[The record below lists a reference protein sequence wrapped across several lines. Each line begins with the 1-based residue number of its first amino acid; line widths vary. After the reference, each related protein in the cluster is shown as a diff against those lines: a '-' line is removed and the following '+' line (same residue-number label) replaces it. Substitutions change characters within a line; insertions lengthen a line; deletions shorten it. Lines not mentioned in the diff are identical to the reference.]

1 MTILWDE
8 GSSNGADVTFTVT
21 ISLND
26 QQVHQVTSMTGSLTV
41 GRGDFQE
48 EDDAR
53 RETNYVVN
61 VVATNSAGDSGDT
74 SATITLPSGK
84 SKASLFL
91 LTFPCA
97 PLH

>member
-26 QQVHQVTSMTGSLTV
+26 QQVHQVTSMTGSLSV

-74 SATITLPSGK
+74 SATITLPSGI
-84 SKASLFL
+84 
-91 LTFPCA
+91 
-97 PLH
+97 